1 MKQVLRKGLKD
12 IVVDDVP
19 DPVASPH
26 HVLVRTYCSLI
37 SSGTE
42 TASIHQEGLLRGV
55 AENPSQIRK
64 IWDAMKVAGPIR
76 TVAEVQAKLNEFAV
90 LGYAGAG
97 VVVERHPTV
106 RDLEIGDRVAY
117 GGEGTGHAETI
128 VTGCNLVAKIP
139 DQVTYEQG
147 CFTTLGSIA
156 LNAVRIAELGVG
168 DVAVVVGLGL
178 VGQLVAQLARAQG
191 AVVITTDLRRDRVE
205 LSRRLGADYAIGG
218 EGGLE
223 QQIAAITRGRGADRV
238 IVAAASHSSV
248 PCQLALRLCRDRGRI
263 VVVGA
268 VEMSFPWIEMYM
280 KEIQIFMARAYGPGS
295 YDPTYEREGR
305 DYPDA
310 YVRWTE
316 HRNMEEFLRLVATG
330 RIDVASLVSHTFALD
345 DAERAYQTIMAPGST
360 SLAVL
365 LRYPVASDA
374 GRGAPAYAP
383 RRKLAVAPPARSD
396 GRLRVALVGA
406 GNLARWSHLPNLR
419 QSSIGRL
426 HAVCSAS
433 GPRGKQ
439 YAMRFGA
446 SYCTTEY
453 DEILGDADVDVVL
466 IVSRNQHHAP
476 QALAALN
483 AGKHVFLEKPMAL
496 TEEECRQ
503 LHQAVKSSK
512 RSLTVGFNRRFA
524 PYYVAM
530 KSALSRRQTPAVINC
545 RVNSPGISGKYWMAD
560 PAIGGAILGEACH
573 FTDLMYW
580 LLESEPVKVSATSL
594 PRGTTEP
601 IGENNVAAT
610 FAFADGS
617 VANLTYCT
625 VGSRTSGGERVEVYA
640 PGIGVATEDFK
651 WLQIRGA
658 RRTTRSRWWPDKGY
672 AVQLEGFLADIRA
685 GREPAVD
692 VVDGARATL
701 SCLRLLDAAR
711 EGTSVS
717 VDLAAILADDS
728 EVTPSSMHS
737 NH

>member
-1 MKQVLRKGLKD
+1 MKQVLRKGIKD

-19 DPVASPH
+19 DPVAPPD
-26 HVLVRTYCSLI
+26 HVLVRPYYSLI

-42 TASIHQEGLLRGV
+42 TASIHQKGLLRSV
-55 AENPSQIRK
+55 AENPSHLRK
-64 IWDAMKVAGPIR
+64 IWDAMKVGGPIR
-76 TVAEVQAKLNEFAV
+76 TIAEVQAKLNEFAV

-97 VVVERHPTV
+97 VVVERPPTL

-117 GGEGTGHAETI
+117 GGEGTGHAEII
-128 VTGCNLVAKIP
+128 VAGRNLLAKIP

-168 DVAVVVGLGL
+168 DVAVVIGLGL
-178 VGQLVAQLARAQG
+178 VGQLIAQLARVQG

-205 LSRRLGADYAIGG
+205 LSKRLGADYAICG
-218 EGGLE
+218 EGEGDME
-223 QQIAAITRGRGADRV
+223 KQISAITRARGADCV
-238 IVAAASHSSV
+238 IVAAASHSSA
-248 PCQLALRLCRDRGRI
+248 PCQLAPRLCRDRGRI

-268 VEMSFPWIEMYM
+268 VELSFPWLEMYM
-280 KEIQIFMARAYGPGS
+280 KQIQLLMARAYGPGS

-316 HRNMEEFLRLVATG
+316 NRNMQEFLRLVAAR
-330 RIDVASLVSHTFALD
+330 RIDVDSLVTHTFALA

-365 LRYPVASDA
+365 LSYPVASDA
-374 GRGAPAYAP
+374 DRGASVFVPQ
-383 RRKLAVAPPARSD
+383 RKLPVMLPARSD
-396 GRLRVALVGA
+396 GRQRVALVGA
-406 GNLARWSHLPNLR
+406 GNLARWVHLPNLR
-419 QSSIGRL
+419 QSSVGRL
-426 HAVCSAS
+426 HAVCSAG

-453 DEILGDADVDVVL
+453 DEILGDTEVDVVL
-466 IVSRNQHHAP
+466 IASRNQDHAR

-483 AGKHVFLEKPMAL
+483 AGKHVFLEKPMGL
-496 TEEECRQ
+496 TEQECRQ
-503 LHQAVKSSK
+503 LYQAVK
-512 RSLTVGFNRRFA
+512 RSGRFLTVGFNRRFA
-524 PYYVAM
+524 PYYVEM
-530 KSALSRRQTPAVINC
+530 KNALSHRQTPAVVNC
-545 RVNSPGISGKYWMAD
+545 RVNSPGISGKHWAAD
-560 PAIGGAILGEACH
+560 PASGGAILSEACH

-594 PRGTTEP
+594 PRGTLEP
-601 IGENNVAAT
+601 IGENNVTAT

-617 VANLTYCT
+617 IANLTYCT

-640 PGIGVATEDFK
+640 PGIGVVTEDFK
-651 WLQIRGA
+651 WLQTRSA
-658 RRTTRSRWWPDKGY
+658 RRRTRWRWWPDKGY
-672 AVQLEGFLADIRA
+672 ALQLEGFLADIRA
-685 GREPAVD
+685 GRQSTID
-692 VVDGARATL
+692 VVDGVRATL

-711 EGTSVS
+711 EGKWAA
-717 VDLAAILADDS
+717 VDLVTILGIGSD
-728 EVTPSSMHS
+728 VGPS
-737 NH
+737 